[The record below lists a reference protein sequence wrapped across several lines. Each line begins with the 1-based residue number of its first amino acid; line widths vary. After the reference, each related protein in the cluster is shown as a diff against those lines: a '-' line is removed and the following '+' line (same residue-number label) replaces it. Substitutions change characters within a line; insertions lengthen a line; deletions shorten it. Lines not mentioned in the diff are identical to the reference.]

1 MNDTSLLP
9 DDYLNDARE
18 RRTNI
23 VGLALFALVL
33 GGVAVWFTRTN
44 FEWREVR
51 DRQEQVSGSFSAV
64 AVEIR
69 DMQEQEKTRR
79 EMLEKAQL
87 AASLVDPVPRSILLA
102 ELVRRMPEK
111 VSLVEFE
118 LRSEPV
124 KMPRAKPAAETA
136 SAATPRSRAAATRGK
151 AKPTDKPEAPKPE
164 PLRYAVAM
172 TITGLAPTDLDV
184 SEYLQN
190 LNQLDLLE
198 SVRLEVS
205 EEKQVAGVP
214 TRQFKI
220 ALRIAPDADVR
231 RSQSLLPAVVAEAE
245 AEVMEPREIEPGFTR
260 PFMTLPEEDD
270 AAAAAASRANATPEE
285 MP

>member
-9 DDYLNDARE
+9 DDYLADARE

-51 DRQEQVSGSFSAV
+51 DRQEQVSASFSAV

-102 ELVRRMPEK
+102 ELLRRMPEK
-111 VSLVEFE
+111 VSLVDFE

-124 KMPRAKPAAETA
+124 KVPRAKPVADASPAA
-136 SAATPRSRAAATRGK
+136 PKSRAAATRGK
-151 AKPTDKPEAPKPE
+151 AKPADKPEPPKPD

-214 TRQFKI
+214 TRQF
-220 ALRIAPDADVR
+220 RIAIRIGPDADVR
-231 RSQSLLPAVVAEAE
+231 RSRSLLPPIVADADEIEAR
-245 AEVMEPREIEPGFTR
+245 EVEPGFNR
-260 PFMTLPEEDD
+260 PFMTLPEQGD
-270 AAAAAASRANATPEE
+270 AAAPSRVDAIPEE

>member
-1 MNDTSLLP
+1 
-9 DDYLNDARE
+9 
-18 RRTNI
+18 
-23 VGLALFALVL
+23 
-33 GGVAVWFTRTN
+33 RTN

-51 DRQEQVSGSFSAV
+51 DRQEQVSASFSAV

-87 AASLVDPVPRSILLA
+87 AASLVDPVPRSILLS

-111 VSLVEFE
+111 VSLLELE

-124 KMPRAKPAAETA
+124 KVVRAKPVAAA
-136 SAATPRSRAAATRGK
+136 PAAAPKSRAAAARGQARTAEK
-151 AKPTDKPEAPKPE
+151 AEPPKPE
-164 PLRYAVAM
+164 PLRYAVAL
-172 TITGLAPTDLDV
+172 TIVGLAPSDLDV

-190 LNQLDLLE
+190 LNQFDLLE

-205 EEKQVAGVP
+205 EEKQVAGLP
-214 TRQFKI
+214 TRQF
-220 ALRIAPDADVR
+220 RIAIRLGPDADVR
-231 RSQSLLPAVVAEAE
+231 SSRSLLPSTIVEAE
-245 AEVMEPREIEPGFTR
+245 AIEPQEFEPGFAR
-260 PFMTLPEEDD
+260 PFMNLPEEPD
-270 AAAAAASRANATPEE
+270 ASRADAASEE

>member
-9 DDYLNDARE
+9 DDYLADARE

-23 VGLALFALVL
+23 VGLALFAIVL

-51 DRQEQVSGSFSAV
+51 DRQEQVSASFSAV

-111 VSLVEFE
+111 VSLVDLE

-124 KMPRAKPAAETA
+124 KVPRAKPVAEAA
-136 SAATPRSRAAATRGK
+136 SAAAPKSRAAATRGK
-151 AKPTDKPEAPKPE
+151 AKPSDQAEPPKPE
-164 PLRYAVAM
+164 PLRYAVAL

-214 TRQFKI
+214 TRQF
-220 ALRIAPDADVR
+220 RIAIRLGPDADVR
-231 RSQSLLPAVVAEAE
+231 RSQSLLPAVVADAEAE
-245 AEVMEPREIEPGFTR
+245 AIESGEIEPGFIR
-260 PFMTLPEEDD
+260 PLLALPEGDGPGEIAD
-270 AAAAAASRANATPEE
+270 SRADATIEE
-285 MP
+285 TP

>member
-1 MNDTSLLP
+1 MHDTSLLP
-9 DDYLNDARE
+9 DDYLADARD

-23 VGLALFALVL
+23 VGLALFAIVL

-44 FEWREVR
+44 LEWREVR
-51 DRQEQVSGSFSAV
+51 DRQEQVGASFSAV
-64 AVEIR
+64 AIEIR
-69 DMQEQEKTRR
+69 DMQEQERTRR

-102 ELVRRMPEK
+102 ELVRRLPEK
-111 VSLVEFE
+111 VSLLEFE

-124 KMPRAKPAAETA
+124 KVPRAKPAAEA
-136 SAATPRSRAAATRGK
+136 PAAPKSRAAATRGK
-151 AKPTDKPEAPKPE
+151 AKAAEKAEVPKPD
-164 PLRYAVAM
+164 PLRYAVAL
-172 TITGLAPTDLDV
+172 TIVGLAPTDLDV
-184 SEYLQN
+184 SEYLQS

-214 TRQFKI
+214 TRQF
-220 ALRIAPDADVR
+220 RIAIRLGPDADVR
-231 RSQSLLPAVVAEAE
+231 SSRSLLPATIAEAE
-245 AEVMEPREIEPGFTR
+245 TSEPREFEPGFTR
-260 PFMTLPEEDD
+260 PFMTPTDGPD
-270 AAAAAASRANATPEE
+270 ASDVGASRAVAAPEE

>member
-1 MNDTSLLP
+1 MHDTSLLP
-9 DDYLNDARE
+9 DDYLSDARE

-51 DRQEQVSGSFSAV
+51 DRQEQVSASFSAV

-111 VSLVEFE
+111 VSLLEFE

-124 KMPRAKPAAETA
+124 KVVRAKPVAEA
-136 SAATPRSRAAATRGK
+136 PAATPKSRAAATRGK
-151 AKPTDKPEAPKPE
+151 AKPAEKAEPPKPD
-164 PLRYAVAM
+164 PLRYAIAL

-205 EEKQVAGVP
+205 EEKQVGGLA
-214 TRQFKI
+214 TRQF
-220 ALRIAPDADVR
+220 RIAIRLGPDADVR
-231 RSQSLLPAVVAEAE
+231 SSRSLLPATIAE
-245 AEVMEPREIEPGFTR
+245 AEVVEPREFEPGFAR
-260 PFMTLPEEDD
+260 PFMTMPEEPD
-270 AAAAAASRANATPEE
+270 ALDAGASRADAAPEE

>member
-1 MNDTSLLP
+1 MQDTSLLP
-9 DDYLNDARE
+9 DDYLAEARD

-51 DRQEQVSGSFSAV
+51 DRQEQVGASFSAV

-79 EMLEKAQL
+79 EMLEKALL
-87 AASLVDPVPRSILLA
+87 AASLVDPVPRSILLS

-111 VSLVEFE
+111 VSLLEFE

-124 KMPRAKPAAETA
+124 KVPRSKPVAE
-136 SAATPRSRAAATRGK
+136 ATSTTPKSRAAVARGQAK
-151 AKPTDKPEAPKPE
+151 AADKVEPPKAE

-172 TITGLAPTDLDV
+172 TIIGLAPSDLDV

-190 LNQLDLLE
+190 LNQFDLLE

-205 EEKQVAGVP
+205 EEKQVAGIP
-214 TRQFKI
+214 TRQF
-220 ALRIAPDADVR
+220 RIAIRLGPDADVR
-231 RSQSLLPAVVAEAE
+231 SSRSLLPATISEAI
-245 AEVMEPREIEPGFTR
+245 EPQEFEPGFTR
-260 PFMTLPEEDD
+260 PFMTLPEEPD
-270 AAAAAASRANATPEE
+270 APGAGASRADAAPEE

>member
-1 MNDTSLLP
+1 MHDTSLLP
-9 DDYLNDARE
+9 DDYLADARD

-44 FEWREVR
+44 LEWREVR
-51 DRQEQVSGSFSAV
+51 DRQQQVGASFSAV

-79 EMLEKAQL
+79 EMLEKALL
-87 AASLVDPVPRSILLA
+87 AASLVDPVPRSILLS

-111 VSLVEFE
+111 VSLLELE

-124 KMPRAKPAAETA
+124 KVPRAKPVAEA
-136 SAATPRSRAAATRGK
+136 PSAAPKSRAAAARGQAKSVEK
-151 AKPTDKPEAPKPE
+151 AEPPKPD
-164 PLRYAVAM
+164 PLRYAVAI
-172 TITGLAPTDLDV
+172 TITGLAPSDLDV

-190 LNQLDLLE
+190 LNQFDLLE

-214 TRQFKI
+214 TRQF
-220 ALRIAPDADVR
+220 RISIRLGADADVR
-231 RSQSLLPAVVAEAE
+231 TSRSLLPATMVEAE
-245 AEVMEPREIEPGFTR
+245 AIGPREFEPGFAR
-260 PFMTLPEEDD
+260 PFMTLPEEPDGSGVENSRAD
-270 AAAAAASRANATPEE
+270 AAPEE

>member
-1 MNDTSLLP
+1 MHDTSLLP
-9 DDYLNDARE
+9 DDYLADARE

-51 DRQEQVSGSFSAV
+51 DRQEQVSASFSAV

-111 VSLVEFE
+111 VSLLEFE

-124 KMPRAKPAAETA
+124 KVVRAKPVAE
-136 SAATPRSRAAATRGK
+136 AATAGPRSRAAAARGK
-151 AKPTDKPEAPKPE
+151 AKPVEKAEPPKPD
-164 PLRYAVAM
+164 PLRYAIAL

-205 EEKQVAGVP
+205 EEKQVGGLP
-214 TRQFKI
+214 TRQF
-220 ALRIAPDADVR
+220 RIAIRLGPDADVR
-231 RSQSLLPAVVAEAE
+231 SSRSLLPATIAEAE
-245 AEVMEPREIEPGFTR
+245 AMEPREFEPGFAR
-260 PFMTLPEEDD
+260 PFMTMPEEPDAPDAGDFRAD
-270 AAAAAASRANATPEE
+270 AAPEE